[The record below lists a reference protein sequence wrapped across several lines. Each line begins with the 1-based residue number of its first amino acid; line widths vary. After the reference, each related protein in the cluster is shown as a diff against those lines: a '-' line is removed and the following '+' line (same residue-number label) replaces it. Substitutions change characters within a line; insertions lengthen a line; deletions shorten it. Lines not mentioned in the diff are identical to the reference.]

1 MVRLH
6 QRLRSDVNKINIYK
20 YIKDINIYSKKF
32 RKSVINEL
40 IPCHVCHLFFK
51 KFVNWCISF
60 LCPLHII

>member
-32 RKSVINEL
+32 RKSVI
-40 IPCHVCHLFFK
+40 IV
-51 KFVNWCISF
+51 I
-60 LCPLHII
+60 